1 MSKSIKNCFYKKL
14 TFESLLKSHDR
25 AKKNKTNRY
34 ELLKFSVDIETNIVG
49 IMNSLKNGSYRLG
62 KYLQYMNLK
71 KELLSVY
78 LIEIE

>member
-34 ELLKFSVDIETNIVG
+34 ELLKFSVDIETNIV
-49 IMNSLKNGSYRLG
+49 
-62 KYLQYMNLK
+62 
-71 KELLSVY
+71 
-78 LIEIE
+78 